1 MGGSTYIRGFV
12 NVRVALGWRAWSVA
26 SSSATAPEVLP
37 LTDMRSILL
46 LGAACCLLP
55 ATACSEG
62 SPSAP
67 TVPLSQEFTL
77 APRQPV
83 VVRDTSVQL
92 AFFPVS
98 GDSRCPAGSFCIQ
111 GGDAIVQRRA
121 TIGGSIDYELHT
133 GDHARA
139 VVSHAPIRIE
149 LVQLQPYPFSGS
161 QIDPDAYRATFLV
174 TR

>member
-1 MGGSTYIRGFV
+1 MTG
-12 NVRVALGWRAWSVA
+12 
-26 SSSATAPEVLP
+26 
-37 LTDMRSILL
+37 MRSILL

-92 AFFPVS
+92 EFLRVS
-98 GDSRCPAGSFCIQ
+98 GDSRCPAGFFCIQ
-111 GGDAIVQRRA
+111 GGDAIVQLRA
-121 TIGGSIDYELHT
+121 TSGGSIDYELHT
-133 GDHARA
+133 GDQART
-139 VVSHAPIRIE
+139 VVSHGPIRIE
-149 LVQLQPYPFSGS
+149 LVQLQPYPFSGR
-161 QIDPDAYRATFLV
+161 QIDPDTYRATFLV
-174 TR
+174 NR